1 MTQLDTF
8 HLSLYTHMP
17 IQVLIMH
24 TPGLIRN
31 CQESMVE
38 GESAVQGYAVAKTA
52 GELRVAGFR
61 EAFEGERLAQEPPA
75 GVPQETE

>member
-1 MTQLDTF
+1 MLEMVRQEVAQQAAAAAGWVVAARVVALK
-8 HLSLYTHMP
+8 
-17 IQVLIMH
+17 VE
-24 TPGLIRN
+24 
-31 CQESMVE
+31 ESMVE